1 MTLID
6 FKISK
11 DMYNLCHASVRKEYS
26 PNNDIVLKELFI
38 KISYPLQDNIVL
50 ISQQI
55 KVKL

>member
-1 MTLID
+1 MID

-11 DMYNLCHASVRKEYS
+11 DMYNLCHVSVRKEYN
-26 PNNDIVLKELFI
+26 PNNDIVLEELFI